1 MAKTIVGTFE
11 SAAEAERV
19 ASALEDSGIERRHIQ
34 VIDSA
39 TASGREQQWRGEPES
54 SGGFWSWLFG
64 DVESESGRGFA
75 DEESQYYTEGL
86 TRGETLVVVTT
97 ADGNAERV
105 RQLMERR
112 GAQDVQ
118 AHAAGE
124 ARGAQPPS
132 ATREGAT
139 GAEEVLPVVD
149 EQVRVGKRT
158 VQRGGVRVYT
168 HVTER
173 PVEEHLRLREERI
186 RVERRPVDRP
196 LTGTPAGAFEEQSIE
211 MTESAEEP
219 VVQKQARVVEEV
231 VVGKDVSERE
241 ETIRDTTRHTEV
253 EVERAGAG
261 AASGFAA
268 LEPEFRQHCTR
279 TSSATGL
286 TYEQCAPAYR
296 YGYELAGDARHGGE
310 WASVEGE
317 ARRQWE
323 QRNPGTW
330 SQSRDA
336 IRYAWDRTRG
346 GQARAA

>member
-39 TASGREQQWRGEPES
+39 TASGREQQWRGEPEG

-97 ADGNAERV
+97 ADGHAERV

-124 ARGAQPPS
+124 ARAAQPPS

-139 GAEEVLPVVD
+139 GAEEVVPVVD

-196 LTGTPAGAFEEQSIE
+196 
-211 MTESAEEP
+211 
-219 VVQKQARVVEEV
+219 
-231 VVGKDVSERE
+231 
-241 ETIRDTTRHTEV
+241 
-253 EVERAGAG
+253 
-261 AASGFAA
+261 
-268 LEPEFRQHCTR
+268 
-279 TSSATGL
+279 
-286 TYEQCAPAYR
+286 
-296 YGYELAGDARHGGE
+296 
-310 WASVEGE
+310 
-317 ARRQWE
+317 
-323 QRNPGTW
+323 
-330 SQSRDA
+330 
-336 IRYAWDRTRG
+336 
-346 GQARAA
+346 